1 MTGFEAALLG
11 VVQGVFMFVPVSSTS
26 HLVLVQHLLIGGGSS
41 LPPPESPGMILFD
54 LVVHVGTMVS
64 VAIVFRRSLVR
75 LVRGAWNDLRGVGRR
90 DRLSLRLIGLGAV
103 SVVATGVIGF
113 PAREAFSSAFAHPPV
128 VAAALAG
135 TGALLFA
142 SDRLR
147 RGRRGL
153 ADLTIWIAIAIGIA
167 QGLAL
172 LPGFSRSGL
181 TIVAALLLG
190 VRRRWAGEYS
200 FFLAVPTILGATA
213 LQGLDVLR
221 SGDPVGIGFGPMAIG
236 FVLAALVGSFALWGV
251 MRVLLAAKFRWF
263 AYYVWVLAAAVL
275 LGGPVFDAFLA

>member
-1 MTGFEAALLG
+1 MTGWEAALLG

-26 HLVLVQHLLIGGGSS
+26 HLVLTQHLLIALGSD
-41 LPPPESPGMILFD
+41 LPAPESASMILFD

-75 LVRGAWNDLRGVGRR
+75 LVGGAWNDLRGVGRR
-90 DRLSLRLIGLGAV
+90 DRLSLRLIGLGAI
-103 SVVATGVIGF
+103 SVLATGAVGF
-113 PAREAFSSAFAHPPV
+113 PARELFGSVFAHPTV
-128 VAAALAG
+128 VALALAG

-147 RGRRGL
+147 RGRHGL
-153 ADLTIWIAIAIGIA
+153 ADLTIAIAIGIGVA

-181 TIVAALLLG
+181 TIVVALLMG

-200 FFLAVPTILGATA
+200 FFLAVPTILGATL
-213 LQGLDVLR
+213 LQATDVLR
-221 SGDPVGIGFGPMAIG
+221 SVDGVVLGLAPMAIG
-236 FVLAALVGSFALWGV
+236 FAVAAVVGAFALWAV
-251 MRVLLAAKFRWF
+251 MRILLAARFRWF
-263 AYYVWVLAAAVL
+263 AYYVWAVAAVVL
-275 LGGPVFDAFLA
+275 ITGTFPDVRPF